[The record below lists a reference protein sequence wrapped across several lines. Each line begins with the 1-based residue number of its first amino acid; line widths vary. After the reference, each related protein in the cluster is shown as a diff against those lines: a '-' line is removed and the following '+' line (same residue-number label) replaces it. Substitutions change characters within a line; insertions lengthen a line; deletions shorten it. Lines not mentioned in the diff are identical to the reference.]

1 MSTANTE
8 PVIVWG
14 GKSLKSSGNI
24 VSFTDVMSEDLAKDL
39 QTK

>member
-1 MSTANTE
+1 MSVANTE

-14 GKSLKSSGNI
+14 GKNLKSTENA

-39 QTK
+39 QKK

>member
-1 MSTANTE
+1 MSIANTE

-14 GKSLKSSGNI
+14 GKSLKSTDDI

-39 QTK
+39 QKK